1 MRLPVARLGAAA
13 MAAADILAFAVQ
25 ALEALPGLISAG
37 SNIVSFVQKVTGQ
50 VQDMQKTDRAPTQQE
65 WDELNQQIAVL
76 RQRLHSP

>member
-1 MRLPVARLGAAA
+1 